1 MIFFLIQ
8 KKPFKEMEVTIQKID
23 EVIHEINK
31 KSADNGFGNQ
41 VLEILAREERDK
53 SQIIRVNNNRAK

>member
-1 MIFFLIQ
+1 
-8 KKPFKEMEVTIQKID
+8 MEVTIQKID
-23 EVIHEINK
+23 EVIHEINN

-41 VLEILAREERDK
+41 VLEILAREEKDK

>member
-1 MIFFLIQ
+1 
-8 KKPFKEMEVTIQKID
+8 MEVTIQKND